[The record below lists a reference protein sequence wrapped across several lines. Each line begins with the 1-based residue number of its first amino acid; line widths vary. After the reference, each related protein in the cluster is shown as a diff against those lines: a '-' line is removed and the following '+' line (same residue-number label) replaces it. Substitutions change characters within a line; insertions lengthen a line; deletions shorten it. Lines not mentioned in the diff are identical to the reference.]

1 MQKADC
7 PQRKRDIL
15 LLAQCILELPRVQKR
30 VLALYYCENLPPTE
44 IAACLGLTED
54 EIDLIRVQTV
64 RFLETNY
71 FAISQGELP
80 LEEMSLSPKVN
91 ASASPR
97 WQELAAYMREVHP
110 AFHTDEDYRAAL
122 RFLILRY
129 PKLQE
134 ILDDWNNN

>member
-1 MQKADC
+1 MQKADF

-44 IAACLGLTED
+44 IAACLDLTED

-71 FAISQGELP
+71 FAISQ
-80 LEEMSLSPKVN
+80 
-91 ASASPR
+91 
-97 WQELAAYMREVHP
+97 
-110 AFHTDEDYRAAL
+110 
-122 RFLILRY
+122 
-129 PKLQE
+129 
-134 ILDDWNNN
+134 